1 MRGVF
6 RRVRQE
12 QGLFGGSRKRLEK
25 RAQMVPGLDPASA
38 AHTVIRDVV
47 IPYARNNGASHVAA
61 TLGSLGPEECFR
73 RFDKILSE
81 VCESIAGK
89 RLAQTGEGGS
99 MANAYFNQAY
109 EPVTRAIERYTL

>member
-1 MRGVF
+1 M
-6 RRVRQE
+6 
-12 QGLFGGSRKRLEK
+12 FGGPRKKLEK
-25 RAQMVPGLDPASA
+25 RARMVPGLDPASA
-38 AHTVIRDVV
+38 AQAVVLDVV
-47 IPYARNNGASHVAA
+47 IPYARNNGASHVAE

-89 RLAQTGEGGS
+89 RLGQTGEGGS

-109 EPVTRAIERYTL
+109 GPLTQAVERYTL